1 MRSMEVTAP
10 GKLVV
15 LAIVLTFCFFSII
28 AGQLGYGDTP
38 DIIPGVLFGIIGYLL
53 GNGVGAR
60 TGQPTAPVI
69 GPKTE
74 G

>member
-38 DIIPGVLFGIIGYLL
+38 DIIKGAAVGILSYLL
-53 GNGVGAR
+53 GNGAGAKS
-60 TGQPTAPVI
+60 GLPAAPVI